1 MKNESFKV
9 LSLKEEAK
17 LTREELKEYY
27 LNLREYVMK
36 RALTNTTP
44 GARKIAP
51 LLKKPTEQIAKVVT
65 RSLTCKE
72 VEWTWD
78 GYENVPDGPVIFA
91 HNHQGILDNFV
102 WLPTTDKHCLILH
115 SRKTKLLLLLAQINT
130 GLVFVKKG
138 DKEHCHNAKLDMIR
152 LLREGHSIAYF
163 PESAWNLSP
172 NKLHLKPLNFG
183 FLDTAKKAGVPVVP
197 VVHNY
202 TYDTSGDD
210 AKIVKVHTRYAQPIY
225 VNYNDDLNEKLEE
238 YQEKLSTTYWDL
250 MEENGIFK
258 RSCTSNEEYI
268 KMVNTSLKYLEL
280 GGIDVNV
287 ERKHL
292 FKSDD
297 EFYKFFHIND
307 VPFDENGNFLDT
319 EEVQKLKR
327 IDEEQEIKRIKKL
340 ILELRNK

>member
-1 MKNESFKV
+1 MKKEDFKV
-9 LSLKEEAK
+9 LSLSEEVK
-17 LTREELKEYY
+17 LSNEELKEYY
-27 LNLREYVMK
+27 VNLREYVMK
-36 RALTNTTP
+36 RDLTNTTP

-51 LLKKPTEQIAKVVT
+51 LLKKPTESIAKVVT
-65 RSLTCKE
+65 KALTCNE

-78 GYENVPDGPVIFA
+78 GYENVPEGPVIFA

-115 SRKTKLLLLLAQINT
+115 SRKTNPLLLLAQVNT

-172 NKLHLKPLNFG
+172 NKLHIKPLNFG
-183 FLDTAKKAGVPVVP
+183 FLDTARKAEVPVVP
-197 VVHNY
+197 VVHHY
-202 TYDTSGDD
+202 TYDTCGPD
-210 AKIVKVHTRYAQPIY
+210 AKIVKVHTRYVEPIY
-225 VNYNDDLNEKLEE
+225 IDYNDNLSEKLEE
-238 YQEKLSTTYWDL
+238 FQEKLSTTYWEL
-250 MEENGIFK
+250 MEENGIHK
-258 RSCTSNEEYI
+258 RCYTNNEEYM
-268 KMVNTSLKYLEL
+268 KMVNTSLKNLEL

-287 ERKHL
+287 ERKYL

-307 VPFDENGNFLDT
+307 VPFDNEGNFLDT
-319 EEVQKLKR
+319 EEVQK
-327 IDEEQEIKRIKKL
+327 IKKL
-340 ILELRNK
+340 NKEHKI